1 MTLDTI
7 AGQPPPLVE
16 EALTSEPG
24 KAAGL
29 IARFATAVELD
40 HFSRRYN
47 ANDGFEPLHCVLRHP
62 ECDAGTAL
70 FIYWQFHEL
79 LDDPEAR
86 DATRTEPAC
95 WNADALLTE
104 IEQRYPHD
112 FRHRGITCD
121 PAADC
126 AQVLGEDYVQGIRA
140 RMSGSPLMEPLVG
153 AADAP

>member
-1 MTLDTI
+1 MTPDAI
-7 AGQPPPLVE
+7 AVPPAPLVE
-16 EALTSEPG
+16 EALTCEPD
-24 KAAGL
+24 KINAL
-29 IARFATAVELD
+29 IARFGTAGDLD

-47 ANDGFEPLHCVLRHP
+47 ANDGFEPLRSVLRHP

-70 FIYWQFHEL
+70 FIYWQFHEM
-79 LDDPEAR
+79 LDDPESRA
-86 DATRTEPAC
+86 ATRTEPTS

-104 IEQRYPHD
+104 IEQRYPHG

-126 AQVLGEDYVQGIRA
+126 AQALGEDYVQGIRA
-140 RMSGSPLMEPLVG
+140 RMPGSPLMEPLVR